1 MIGENIK
8 MALSSLY
15 SNKMRSFLTM
25 LGIIIGIGAVIMVSA
40 LGDSVRRMFAD
51 LFSSIGLGQMYVSMA
66 MEESRDSDFF
76 TPDDVEK
83 LYEAFPNKLAY
94 VDYSDAATLEMKTTL
109 KRKKVLFNGV
119 DYKYAELQP
128 TISMVHGKFI
138 SQADVQ
144 NSSNVAVLRQEDAKK
159 FFGNENAVGRTFR
172 AILNG
177 ENKEFTVVGI
187 YKENV
192 SPLQKALMGQT
203 GETGTIYIPLSLFK
217 ASHNGVSMIRL
228 FANPKMTETQIQ
240 TFVNEIKTYILRL
253 KNRTEN
259 DYYFQSAQDQ
269 FRQLDGLLSTLS
281 LVLGSIAGISLVVG
295 GIGIMNIMLVSVTE
309 RTKEIGIRKAL
320 GATTGDILQQ
330 FLIESA
336 ALSGVGGLIGTLL
349 AISIVTIVGIVTKT
363 SVVIKPES
371 VIVAVSFSALVGLFF
386 GLYPARK
393 AASKDPIEALR
404 FE

>member
-228 FANPKMTETQIQ
+228 FANPKMTEPQIQ
-240 TFVNEIKTYILRL
+240 AFANELKTYILRL
-253 KNRTEN
+253 KNRGEN

>member
-349 AISIVTIVGIVTKT
+349 AISIVNIVGIVTKT